1 MQSAD
6 FLTLKPAIEEM
17 LSANRWQELRD
28 LLVWLPEPDI
38 ADLVTDVDEE
48 KRIFILRLLPKSLLP
63 TVFTYLDGK
72 LKDDIINS
80 LSDEEVRDILAGM
93 APDDRADFLVELS
106 GKAIQKLLTLLTPE
120 DRQESLQLLGY
131 PEESVGRLMTTDY
144 VSILPNW
151 TVNEA
156 LDHVRLEGVDSE
168 TINVIYV
175 VDTDWKLIGVMGLR
189 RLILARPEEQIFN
202 VMEKTIISVSAL
214 DDREEAIRKIRRYDV
229 IALPVV
235 DVKGVMLGIVTIDD
249 LFDVAEEEVTED
261 FQKSAAVNPL
271 HVGYR
276 ESSILS
282 LYKKR
287 VLWLLSL
294 LGVSVITT
302 GIISSQ
308 NTMLVSSIALASFI
322 PLLTGAGGNTG
333 SQSATLMI
341 RAMAT
346 GDIRDRQWIKVLFR
360 EILIGCLLGAT
371 MGATSLLLGIFR
383 GGWSLALIVSFSMMS
398 IVILS
403 GILGTLL
410 PLILQ
415 RLRVDPAAASNPLIT
430 SVIDIIGLAIYF
442 SVAALLL

>member
-6 FLTLKPAIEEM
+6 FLTLKPTIEEM
-17 LSANRWQELRD
+17 LAANRWQELRD
-28 LLVWLPEPDI
+28 LLVWFPEPDI
-38 ADLVTDVDEE
+38 ADFVTDVNEE

-63 TVFTYLDGK
+63 TVFTHLDDK

-80 LSDEEVRDILAGM
+80 LSDEEVRVILAGM
-93 APDDRADFLVELS
+93 ALDDLAGFLEELP
-106 GKAIQKLLTLLTPE
+106 GKTIQKLLTLLTPE

-131 PEESVGRLMTTDY
+131 PVDSAGRLMTTDY
-144 VSILPNW
+144 VAILPNW

-156 LDHVRLEGVDSE
+156 LDHIRLEGADSE

-175 VDTDWKLIGVMGLR
+175 VDADRRLIGVMGLR
-189 RLILARPEEQIFN
+189 RLILARPEEQVCN
-202 VMEKTIISVSAL
+202 VMDKTIISVSAF

-271 HVGYR
+271 HVSYR

-282 LYKKR
+282 LYRKR

-294 LGVSVITT
+294 LGVSVVTT
-302 GIISSQ
+302 GIISSR

-341 RAMAT
+341 RAMTT

-360 EILIGCLLGAT
+360 EILIGCLLGVT
-371 MGATSLLLGIFR
+371 MGATSFLLAIFR
-383 GGWSLALIVSFSMMS
+383 GGWSLAVIVSFSMMS

-403 GILGTLL
+403 GILGILL

-415 RLRVDPAAASNPLIT
+415 HLCVDPAAASNPLIA
-430 SVIDIIGLAIYF
+430 SVIDIIGLVIYF

>member
-442 SVAALLL
+442 SVAVLLL

>member
-1 MQSAD
+1 MRSAD
-6 FLTLKPAIEEM
+6 FLLLKPAIEEM
-17 LSANRWQELRD
+17 LAANRWQELRD
-28 LLVWLPEPDI
+28 LLIWLPEPDI
-38 ADLVTDVDEE
+38 ADLVTDADEE
-48 KRIFILRLLPKSLLP
+48 KRIFILRLLPKRLLP
-63 TVFTYLDGK
+63 TVFAHLDGK
-72 LKDDIINS
+72 LKADILNS
-80 LSDEEVRDILAGM
+80 LSEEEAQVILSGM
-93 APDDRADFLVELS
+93 APDDRADFLEQLP
-106 GKAIQKLLTLLTPE
+106 GKAIQKLLTLLNPK

-144 VSILPNW
+144 VAILPNW

-156 LDHVRLEGVDSE
+156 LDHIRLEGVDSE

-175 VDTDWKLIGVMGLR
+175 VDADWKLIGVMGLR
-189 RLILARPEEQIFN
+189 RLILAGPEEHIGN
-202 VMEKTIISVSAL
+202 VMEKTIISVSAF
-214 DDREEAIRKIRRYDV
+214 DDREEAIRIIRRYDV

-235 DVKGVMLGIVTIDD
+235 DAKGVMLGIVTIDD

-271 HVGYR
+271 DVSYR

-287 VLWLLSL
+287 VLWLLGL
-294 LGVSVITT
+294 LGVSVVTT
-302 GIISSQ
+302 GIISSH
-308 NTMLVSSIALASFI
+308 NTLLASSIALASFI

-341 RAMAT
+341 RAMTT
-346 GDIRDRQWIKVLFR
+346 GDIRERQWIEVVFR
-360 EILIGCLLGAT
+360 EIVIGCLLGAT

-383 GGWSLALIVSFSMMS
+383 GGWRLALIVSLSMAS

-403 GILGTLL
+403 GILGILL

-415 RLRVDPAAASNPLIT
+415 RLRVDPAAASNPLIA
-430 SVIDIIGLAIYF
+430 SVIDIVGLVIYF
-442 SVAALLL
+442 SVAVRVL